1 VSRCLPRSLADEKR
15 VCSLTRPGQRR
26 ASLAQ
31 HGSARF
37 PMLAARFLC
46 AARTSRIESA
56 YFVVVEE
63 RAPLLAP
70 LAEAGACEPA
80 RSLVQDS
87 GAPAW
92 LSTAVRDSRCSQPV
106 RSWERLRYP
115 MLHADPENG
124 VLEPCVWS

>member
-70 LAEAGACEPA
+70 LAEAGACEPCSLTCPGQRRASLAQHGGARFPMLAA
-80 RSLVQDS
+80 RSLL
-87 GAPAW
+87 GAPEISNA
-92 LSTAVRDSRCSQPV
+92 SR
-106 RSWERLRYP
+106 
-115 MLHADPENG
+115 
-124 VLEPCVWS
+124 